1 MANVITGM
9 ELSLDGFFEDANGG
23 GLGGEALQDTDYL
36 NEMIEQTGA
45 VIMGRRTFEMADD
58 PDLYVGHYEF
68 QVPIFVLTSNPP
80 KTPPKQDE
88 NLTFT
93 FVTDGL
99 ESAVR
104 QAKAAAGDKD
114 VQAVGGVQVINDL
127 VRTGLADEL
136 HVNILPVLLGSGRS
150 LFGGVDLGR
159 VELEKIDARELGSR
173 TCLRFRVKH

>member
-1 MANVITGM
+1 MAKLITGM

-23 GLGGEALQDTDYL
+23 GTGGESLAGTDYL
-36 NEMIEQTGA
+36 RDMIAQTGA

-68 QVPIFVLTSNPP
+68 QVPIFVLTSTPP
-80 KTPPKQDE
+80 AKAPKQDE

-114 VQAVGGVQVINDL
+114 VQAVGGVQLIRDL

-136 HVNILPVLLGSGRS
+136 HVNILPVLLGSGRA
-150 LFGGVDLGR
+150 LFGDLGR
-159 VELEKIDARELGSR
+159 IDLEKIDARELGSR
-173 TCLRFRVKH
+173 TLLRFRVKP